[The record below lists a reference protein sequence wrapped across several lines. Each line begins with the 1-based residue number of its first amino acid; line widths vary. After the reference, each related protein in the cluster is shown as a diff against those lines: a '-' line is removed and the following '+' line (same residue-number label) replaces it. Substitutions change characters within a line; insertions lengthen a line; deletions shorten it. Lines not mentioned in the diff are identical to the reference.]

1 MKIILQNNLSLNKSG
16 VYLITNLINGK
27 KYVGSSSVIQRRLN
41 EYLNIQYITRNLKKG
56 KSKLLNAFLKYGYIN
71 FEFKILE
78 IIEFEPSQ
86 SKLERRNLLL
96 EREQYYMDEIKP
108 EYNINLKAG
117 SNLGRSFSEEV
128 RKKMSLAKLGKPG
141 NKKGA
146 ILPLKSRV
154 LFRENSGMNKG
165 VVMLNENNEVL
176 NYFKSIQ
183 IASEATGISRNR
195 ISRCARGI
203 RKEIRENGKVIKF
216 KYSDVIE

>member
-1 MKIILQNNLSLNKSG
+1 
-16 VYLITNLINGK
+16 
-27 KYVGSSSVIQRRLN
+27 
-41 EYLNIQYITRNLKKG
+41 
-56 KSKLLNAFLKYGYIN
+56 LKYGYIN

-108 EYNINLKAG
+108 EYNINLKAV
-117 SNLGRSFSEEV
+117 SNLGIKEEV

-146 ILPLKSRV
+146 VLPLKSRV
-154 LFRENSGMNKG
+154 LFRENSGLNKG

-203 RKEIRENGKVIKF
+203 RKEIR
-216 KYSDVIE
+216 